1 MCLAAP
7 PSDTIFSPQLKGKK
21 AGQVER
27 EERRPLGFILLR
39 GENVVSITIE
49 GPPPADVCARSCS
62 AMHLMPHHHQ
72 HRIKIC
78 NKTSL
83 FITVTDCI
91 PFSVEA
97 HQGARSCPR
106 PWSRPCSWPWCGP
119 AHRICPRRCVYYHCV
134 HVHVPQCMHQ
144 VLPAPCAVLVVQ
156 AWVPWLPACPCHRRD
171 SLRPAS
177 RHVPLVHPQHTGH
190 ILGRDP
196 LQASEASRPALRP
209 A

>member
-49 GPPPADVCARSCS
+49 GPPPADVRARSCS

-134 HVHVPQCMHQ
+134 HVHVPQCMHASGLAGP
-144 VLPAPCAVLVVQ
+144 VRGVGGPSMGAMAPGMPMPPQGFA
-156 AWVPWLPACPCHRRD
+156 PPGFPP
-171 SLRPAS
+171 RPPGTPTAYGPHS
-177 RHVPLVHPQHTGH
+177 R
-190 ILGRDP
+190 
-196 LQASEASRPALRP
+196 S
-209 A
+209 